1 MKIHGNQG
9 KEEDEPKVVAAAE
22 AIKCSVCTTLV
33 EDLWNKTAGID
44 YDPGETGRCVHRLRV
59 QRSTHWLTF
68 RGADCG
74 MAQGRDDRGQRPCND
89 RRHVSRT
96 RTPVHPAA

>member
-22 AIKCSVCTTLV
+22 AIKCSVCTTLI

-44 YDPGETGRCVHRLRV
+44 YDPGETGR
-59 QRSTHWLTF
+59 
-68 RGADCG
+68 
-74 MAQGRDDRGQRPCND
+74 
-89 RRHVSRT
+89 
-96 RTPVHPAA
+96 